1 MRRTGAG
8 NRLVSTELM
17 APTLQVAHSPRGGRA
32 NLGSQGGR
40 GETPEAAQKGR
51 QLREAAEA
59 ADVELLQQL
68 LEDGADVNLAN
79 WYGRSALMAAAQSGD
94 AQVTRLL
101 VEARAHVNVQNKTGW
116 TCLMYA
122 SCNGHG
128 ELVSYL
134 LRSASCD
141 TQLRDSVCPALRTT
155 PRATTSSQCM
165 HTLLMNGTRR
175 GVTVLRARAQRGRT
189 ARQMAKDEGI
199 RALFA
204 EIGDGVLP
212 FLSPD
217 VLRLVARTR

>member
-17 APTLQVAHSPRGGRA
+17 APTLQVAHSPRGGRT

-141 TQLRDSVCPALRTT
+141 TQLRDSVCPAQRYHTT
-155 PRATTSSQCM
+155 TCAQCM
-165 HTLLMNGTRR
+165 HTLLMNGPPRSDR
-175 GVTVLRARAQRGRT
+175 TVYARA
-189 ARQMAKDEGI
+189 ARSHSTP
-199 RALFA
+199 
-204 EIGDGVLP
+204 DG
-212 FLSPD
+212 
-217 VLRLVARTR
+217 